1 MPGSNAQ
8 ERTSGARAVLCR
20 RDRGQLVGDRQGYC
34 SLAASPFPTADVIVR
49 HDLLHVPYAHA
60 IVDATG

>member
-1 MPGSNAQ
+1 M
-8 ERTSGARAVLCR
+8 LCR